1 MYNCKCPVGKK
12 YNKCDNT
19 YHIQALDY
27 RAAAFEALQELDRAK
42 KDAEWILELAP
53 RLPEVVDISKSQVI
67 FKMLTL
73 TGLSSVR
80 EDCQTSEEA

>member
-12 YNKCDNT
+12 YNKCDNA

-53 RLPEVVDISKSQVI
+53 RLPEVCFCAKFLVV
-67 FKMLTL
+67 FRMLTL
-73 TGLSSVR
+73 TGLSSFR
-80 EDCQTSEEA
+80 KDRQTSKEA